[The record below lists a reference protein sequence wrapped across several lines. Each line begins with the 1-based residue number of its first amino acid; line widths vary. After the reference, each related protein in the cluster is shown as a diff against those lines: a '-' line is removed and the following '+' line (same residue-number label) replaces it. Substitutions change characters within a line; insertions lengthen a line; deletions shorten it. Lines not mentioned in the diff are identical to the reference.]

1 MSDKVTLVSKQETE
15 RKIAFVISPIGK
27 PDSPERRRSN
37 QILRYI
43 IKPVVTEL
51 GYEAIR
57 ADDITS
63 PGIITTQIIDHIIKD
78 PLVIADLTDHNP
90 NVMYELSL
98 RHAIRKPVVQLICE
112 NQPLPFDVSGNR
124 TIKLDHKDLDS
135 VEQAKADL
143 KKFIIEV
150 IKDPSLVDSPISQA
164 VTLDSL
170 KQGGNPVGTAL
181 FNLSQMVGEV
191 ANRLSAI
198 ERKMVIEERSER
210 AHNENL
216 RQEVARLQYLKH
228 LRTVEPREYEPPEE
242 EPPDYEPQEQEPQE
256 EEPQEQEPQE
266 QEPQEQEPQ
275 EQEPQE
281 QEPQEQEP
289 DSQGK

>member
-1 MSDKVTLVSKQETE
+1 MSDKVTLVPKQETE
-15 RKIAFVISPIGK
+15 KKIAFIISPIGK
-27 PDSPERRRSN
+27 IDSPERRRSN
-37 QILRYI
+37 QILKYI

-63 PGIITTQIIDHIIKD
+63 PGIITTQIVDHIIKD

-112 NQPLPFDVSGNR
+112 NQSLPFDISGNR

-143 KKFIIEV
+143 KKFIVEV

-170 KQGGNPVGTAL
+170 KQGGNPVGTVL
-181 FNLSQMVGEV
+181 FNLSKTLGDVV
-191 ANRLSAI
+191 SRLSAI
-198 ERKMVIEERSER
+198 ERKMVTEEKSGRVNSEDLMDQM
-210 AHNENL
+210 AKL
-216 RQEVARLQYLKH
+216 AGLKNWKRFH
-228 LRTVEPREYEPPEE
+228 TDEPPEYNPPDDDV
-242 EPPDYEPQEQEPQE
+242 EPPDDIGPPDDDEPPEDDVPPNDVEPPDDGPPE
-256 EEPQEQEPQE
+256 E
-266 QEPQEQEPQ
+266 
-275 EQEPQE
+275 
-281 QEPQEQEP
+281 
-289 DSQGK
+289 

>member
-1 MSDKVTLVSKQETE
+1 MADKLPVSKQEIE
-15 RKIAFVISPIGK
+15 KKIAFVISPIGK
-27 PDSPERRRSN
+27 PDSLERRRSN
-37 QILRYI
+37 QILKYI

-63 PGIITTQIIDHIIKD
+63 PGIITTQIVDHIIKD

-112 NQPLPFDVSGNR
+112 NQPLPFDISGNR

-143 KKFIIEV
+143 KKFIVEV

-170 KQGGNPVGTAL
+170 KQGGDPVGTAL
-181 FNLSQMVGEV
+181 FNLSQMLGEV
-191 ANRLSAI
+191 MSRLSVI
-198 ERKMVIEERSER
+198 ERKMVTEERSER
-210 AHNENL
+210 IYNENL
-216 RQEVARLQYLKH
+216 REQVARIAKLQHWKRIH
-228 LRTVEPREYEPPEE
+228 TDEPPEYEPPEE
-242 EPPDYEPQEQEPQE
+242 EPPE
-256 EEPQEQEPQE
+256 EEPPEDEPPE
-266 QEPQEQEPQ
+266 VEPPEE
-275 EQEPQE
+275 
-281 QEPQEQEP
+281 EP
-289 DSQGK
+289 DTENK